1 MPSPFT
7 DQQLQDTWNRYVG
20 LNQADVISLT
30 NPESA
35 AYDASF
41 ANAIGY
47 IYANR
52 LFGFADYN
60 YAGAGSN
67 QFRGNNIITNGPIKS

>member
-1 MPSPFT
+1 MSYT
-7 DQQLQDTWNRYVG
+7 DQEPQDSWNRYVG

-30 NPESA
+30 NPESE
-35 AYDASF
+35 AYDAAF

-60 YAGAGSN
+60 YVGAGSN
-67 QFRGNNIITNGPIKS
+67 QFRGNSPITNGPIRS